1 MSDTTPQDGTP
12 QGDNT
17 PGNDNAA
24 RIEHF
29 LDTVIRPLVDGS
41 SDDNPTVVRGER
53 LSYAVGDDHAV
64 IRLDSTDETAQDFK
78 ALALVAQAM
87 DVIGTIHEAVNRC
100 GTFCAGIIYGEEL
113 RDIGAW
119 CEMHDHGFIA
129 QGVREGKTAE
139 EIIGDEDASRMINIA
154 TDFDT
159 LHYLRDDVQKIDLAL
174 HRMNTLDLIDEVV
187 GADVAPH
194 NAETTVPTLV
204 DPETLAKAAN
214 AITDAAAVFAKHLQP
229 VVLAFSDYFLRFE
242 QPHPDT
248 TMREHVA
255 AADALARQ
263 VHDDLAVAHGQTML
277 LADDPNIAAVMN
289 VGTALLEDAY
299 TKDGV
304 QALIDS
310 LIDEGESNE
319 NSADEDSAD
328 NTDAAE

>member
-1 MSDTTPQDGTP
+1 MSDTTPRDDTP

-17 PGNDNAA
+17 PENNNAA

-53 LSYAVGDDHAV
+53 LSYAVGDDHTI
-64 IRLDSTDETAQDFK
+64 IRLDSTEETVQDFK

-87 DVIGTIHEAVNRC
+87 DVVDTIHEAVGRC
-100 GTFCAGIIYGEEL
+100 GTFCGGIIYGETL

-139 EIIGDEDASRMINIA
+139 EIIGDQDASRMINIA

-159 LHYLRDDVQKIDLAL
+159 LHYLRDDVQEIDLAL
-174 HRMNTLDLIDEVV
+174 HRMNTLDLINEVV
-187 GADVAPH
+187 GADVTPGD
-194 NAETTVPTLV
+194 AETTTPTLV

-242 QPHPDT
+242 QPDPDA
-248 TMREHVA
+248 TMRDHVA

-263 VHDDLAVAHGQTML
+263 VHDDLAAAHGQTL
-277 LADDPNIAAVMN
+277 TLADDPSIAAVMN

-299 TKDGV
+299 SKDGV

-310 LIDEGESNE
+310 LIDED
-319 NSADEDSAD
+319 DEDTAD
-328 NTDAAE
+328 ADGTE

>member
-1 MSDTTPQDGTP
+1 MSDTTPE
-12 QGDNT
+12 
-17 PGNDNAA
+17 NDNAA

-29 LDTVIRPLVDGS
+29 LDTVIHPLIEDS

-64 IRLDSTDETAQDFK
+64 IRLDSTDETVQDFK

-87 DVIGTIHEAVNRC
+87 DVVGTIHEAVNHC
-100 GTFCAGIIYGEEL
+100 GTFCAGIIYGEEV

-139 EIIGDEDASRMINIA
+139 EIINDKDASRMINIA

-159 LHYLRDDVQKIDLAL
+159 LHYLRDEVQKIDLAL
-174 HRMNTLDLIDEVV
+174 HQMNTLDLIDEVV
-187 GADVAPH
+187 GADVAPD
-194 NAETTVPTLV
+194 NAETTTPTLV
-204 DPETLAKAAN
+204 DPKALTKAAN

-229 VVLAFSDYFLRFE
+229 VVLAFGDYFLRFE
-242 QPHPDT
+242 QPDPDT

-255 AADALARQ
+255 AADALTRQ

-310 LIDEGESNE
+310 LSDEAG
-319 NSADEDSAD
+319 ADEEGAD
-328 NTDAAE
+328 GTE

>member
-1 MSDTTPQDGTP
+1 MSDTTPQDNTP
-12 QGDNT
+12 QSDSNNT

-53 LSYAVGDDHAV
+53 LSYAVGDDHTV
-64 IRLDSTDETAQDFK
+64 IRLDSTEETVQDFK

-87 DVIGTIHEAVNRC
+87 DVVGTIHEAVGRC
-100 GTFCAGIIYGEEL
+100 GTFCGGIIYGETL

-139 EIIGDEDASRMINIA
+139 EIIGDQDASRMINIA

-159 LHYLRDDVQKIDLAL
+159 LHYLRDDVQEIDLAL
-174 HRMNTLDLIDEVV
+174 HRMNTLDLINEVV
-187 GADVAPH
+187 GADVAP
-194 NAETTVPTLV
+194 NDAEATTPTLV

-242 QPHPDT
+242 QPDPDA
-248 TMREHVA
+248 TMRDHVA

-263 VHDDLAVAHGQTML
+263 VHDDLAAAHGQTLM

-299 TKDGV
+299 SKDGV

-310 LIDEGESNE
+310 LIDED
-319 NSADEDSAD
+319 DEDTAD
-328 NTDAAE
+328 ADGTE